1 MAECVRKTCVQALHI
16 SPRHWQ
22 FHIRF
27 EDLMRN
33 FLKALTVSMM
43 LVPGLFAQDKL
54 AQDKPAQDK
63 A

>member
-1 MAECVRKTCVQALHI
+1 
-16 SPRHWQ
+16 
-22 FHIRF
+22 
-27 EDLMRN
+27 MRN